1 MTASKKELAP
11 AIAVG
16 NADRLPA
23 IITRASAR
31 LMKARDSA
39 EVLEAKQTAEAA
51 LHFAKLTKA
60 TNETHADCL
69 RIITRAEMRMAD
81 EIEKGQACG
90 TISKRGRARKKKARA
105 PDNYKELGFPRQ
117 RVAEWRKLRNAGPKR
132 IESVIQSVLAKDRA
146 PTKNDIL
153 KGIQDQKTGSRAKT
167 GKPKAAPAMGPPLAK
182 IVSNPDVQIEAE
194 VEAEA
199 RDLEIERDKPIALA
213 RVDALAAENKQL
225 KKQNGFLTRRINS
238 LLEENSSLK
247 DRETMWRDRALAAG
261 WHADA

>member
-90 TISKRGRARKKKARA
+90 TISKRGRARKKKAWDFPGSASLSGGNSATLA
-105 PDNYKELGFPRQ
+105 PRESSRSSSRSSPKTARPPRTT
-117 RVAEWRKLRNAGPKR
+117 
-132 IESVIQSVLAKDRA
+132 S
-146 PTKNDIL
+146 
-153 KGIQDQKTGSRAKT
+153 
-167 GKPKAAPAMGPPLAK
+167 
-182 IVSNPDVQIEAE
+182 
-194 VEAEA
+194 
-199 RDLEIERDKPIALA
+199 
-213 RVDALAAENKQL
+213 
-225 KKQNGFLTRRINS
+225 
-238 LLEENSSLK
+238 
-247 DRETMWRDRALAAG
+247 
-261 WHADA
+261 